1 MIEPL
6 KIKTQIKSFDN
17 KKLKQLADAIHR
29 EGVAVLYNQDM
40 NEREY
45 IDTIKKFGE
54 CEAPMLFMNPKE

>member
-29 EGVAVLYNQDM
+29 EGVAVLYNQDK
-40 NEREY
+40 NQTE
-45 IDTIKKFGE
+45 
-54 CEAPMLFMNPKE
+54 